1 MSFGQQ
7 SGPPASSK
15 QVAYLLSLLKKEG
28 YESFRDAL
36 HTYGLTQRQAG
47 GKFAGQ
53 EASVLIDR
61 LLGNTS
67 DDDEL
72 RLDLGAKS
80 LVPADEPLAESVVD
94 AQATL
99 ARGLQADV
107 LADELR
113 RRGWRVSEP
122 A

>member
-1 MSFGQQ
+1 
-7 SGPPASSK
+7 
-15 QVAYLLSLLKKEG
+15 
-28 YESFRDAL
+28 
-36 HTYGLTQRQAG
+36 
-47 GKFAGQ
+47 
-53 EASVLIDR
+53 
-61 LLGNTS
+61 
-67 DDDEL
+67 
-72 RLDLGAKS
+72 
-80 LVPADEPLAESVVD
+80 LAESVVD